1 MSRFLVTGASGFIGH
16 HLVPALRQRGFS
28 VTQAVRRHAGSEE
41 SSGGI
46 FAVGDMGP
54 DTDWGA
60 ALNQVDVVV
69 HLAARVH
76 VLKDSASDPSRE
88 FRVANVLGTE
98 RLARSAAAKGVRRLI
113 YLSSIGVNGNQSG
126 LKVFTEQDEPRP
138 YDAYA
143 VSKWEAEEALR
154 AVAVETGLEI
164 VILRPPL
171 VYGPG
176 NPGNFLRL
184 LELVSSGWPL
194 PLRAFNNRRSLI
206 FVSNLVDAIIHC
218 ALHPAAAGQTYLV
231 KDGEDVSTPG
241 LIRRLAVL
249 MGRSPRLI
257 SFPPSLLRWA
267 AKIMGKSADIDRLMG
282 SLVVDDS
289 KIRAMLG
296 WQPPYSLAYGL
307 RETVT
312 WYIRE
317 QPGAVTA

>member
-69 HLAARVH
+69 HLAARAH
-76 VLKDSASDPSRE
+76 VLKDNARDPAQE
-88 FRVANVLGTE
+88 FRITNVFGTQ
-98 RLARSAAAKGVRRLI
+98 RLARRAAAEGVRRLV
-113 YLSSIGVNGNQSG
+113 YLSSIGVNGSHSG
-126 LKVFTEQDEPRP
+126 NDAFTEHDEPKP
-138 YDAYA
+138 HDAYTM
-143 VSKWEAEEALR
+143 SKREAEDSLR
-154 AVAVETGLEI
+154 TIGQETGIEV

-194 PLRAFNNRRSLI
+194 PLRNVANRRSLI
-206 FVSNLVDAIIHC
+206 FVDNLVAAIIHC
-218 ALHPAAAGQTYLV
+218 AVHPAAAGQTYLV
-231 KDGEDVSTPG
+231 RDGEDISTPE
-241 LIRRLAVL
+241 LIRQLAML
-249 MGRSPRLI
+249 MGRPPRLV
-257 SFPPSLLRWA
+257 SFPVSWLRWA
-267 AKIMGKSADIDRLMG
+267 AKITGKSVEVERLTS
-282 SLVVDDS
+282 SLIIDDS
-289 KIRAMLG
+289 KIRTMLG
-296 WQPPYSLAYGL
+296 WQPPYNLAHGL
-307 RETVT
+307 KETVA
-312 WYIRE
+312 WFMK
-317 QPGAVTA
+317 